1 VSGKELSQMPLE
13 ELMSELGF
21 SSIQGKRLVKHL
33 AEAVPANFPSL
44 LSMTSPVHTTVKVD
58 EETEQIK
65 ATLSLPPSLSL
76 SRALSLSLSLFS
88 LLFSLCVC
96 VRVLCVSVTHV
107 LLCACLFV
115 CVYVSTSV
123 SALVCTSHHHRR
135 RSARV

>member
-1 VSGKELSQMPLE
+1 VREETVSGKELSQMSLE

-65 ATLSLPPSLSL
+65 AT
-76 SRALSLSLSLFS
+76 
-88 LLFSLCVC
+88 VK
-96 VRVLCVSVTHV
+96 
-107 LLCACLFV
+107 
-115 CVYVSTSV
+115 
-123 SALVCTSHHHRR
+123 VCTMLDKKLDKVTCIS
-135 RSARV
+135 